1 MIKTIALIIALI
13 VLGVVSTIIV
23 LVIAA
28 SIMSLLEYL
37 GPKLKRRIR
46 KYYRPKKTQFINPE
60 RLRRIGRMFEDT
72 ISILFLLLGFLLIGA
87 FVASTVL
94 SPLF

>member
-13 VLGVVSTIIV
+13 VLGVVSTLIV
-23 LVIAA
+23 MVVA
-28 SIMSLLEYL
+28 SAIMCLLEYL
-37 GPKLKRRIR
+37 GTKLKRRIR

-72 ISILFLLLGFLLIGA
+72 ISILFLLLVFLFIGVV
-87 FVASTVL
+87 VASTVL